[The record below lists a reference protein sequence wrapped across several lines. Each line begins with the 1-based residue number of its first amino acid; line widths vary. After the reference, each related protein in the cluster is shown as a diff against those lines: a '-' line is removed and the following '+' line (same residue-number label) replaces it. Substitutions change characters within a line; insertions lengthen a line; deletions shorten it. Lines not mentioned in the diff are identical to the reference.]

1 MTPSAKSVPSPAPCP
16 APILAVWQVGR
27 ALLSDHAIQ
36 HGIKCGL
43 AAILAWWVAQYIRL
57 PNPTWA
63 LITVFVLALAP
74 YVGSMGE
81 KGLLRIVGTLIG
93 GFLGMLLV
101 GNFADN
107 IVIIVGGVFVIL
119 TVSTWL
125 FGWNRFPYAFFLC
138 ALTTNV
144 VVTSG
149 LSDPDNSWS
158 IAIHRFLEVSIG
170 VGSTLLVNSLLWP
183 RYARTEFKEKLAESL
198 REIRTLYADAISQ
211 ERVTDATVQGI
222 ESSLMS
228 TLVAIR
234 LLLRYGAA
242 ESLPFRRRV
251 PVYIQ
256 IIPEFALLFFSVFA
270 LRRTGGS
277 SEIRDSKF
285 RDAMHE
291 LERELLILIDL
302 VIEGQAG
309 KVAEQN
315 ASLLSKISDASH
327 LLESHLPQAPLG
339 TGNWTPSPEA
349 VTESALLVTLED
361 VTHHVTAI
369 AEHVEALESPPPGN
383 MTVDTYSWTPRIR
396 SYWLHSAIKG
406 AIATCV
412 ALILCDWLHPP
423 GANLIP
429 LAAWLMVVLSR
440 GYVHGEGDRRC
451 FQYVAWTALFM
462 IGFCGLLFLG
472 APLMASYAVTNVFL
486 FLALFVFGYNVIK
499 IGGIT
504 FPLQI
509 LLLAG
514 CSVFGLNA
522 QEPVAVQAVVGVFF
536 GIVAGV
542 LIGAVVQRLI
552 WPLLPPHEL
561 KNALVEFLSACRDFI
576 GETRPDRIQIL
587 RVTMTSTPAEML
599 GWIQRLDTPD
609 VPEREREKWQAFID
623 ALREM
628 GASMRALMRLFRDPK
643 LITLTSRLSSSVAAQ
658 HEALKNQCDELIA
671 AFDAHSTSELA
682 EIPARLDLPKF
693 MQAFLT
699 NCDLSTLTRLEEL
712 QLLGLA
718 QRWLATEGALAECR
732 KRAAALE
739 LPKYFGDYAL

>member
-1 MTPSAKSVPSPAPCP
+1 MTPFARSMRSPTPWR
-16 APILAVWQVGR
+16 APITRGWRVGK
-27 ALLSDHAIQ
+27 AILSDHAIQ

-43 AAILAWWVAQYIRL
+43 AAILAWWVAQTIRL

-107 IVIIVGGVFVIL
+107 IVVIAGGVFVIL
-119 TVSTWL
+119 TVCTWL

-144 VVTSG
+144 VVSSG
-149 LSDPDNSWS
+149 LSDPDHSWS

-170 VGSTLLVNSLLWP
+170 VGSTLLVSSLLWP

-198 REIRTLYADAISQ
+198 REIRTLYADAIGQDRAS
-211 ERVTDATVQGI
+211 DATVKGI

-251 PVYIQ
+251 PVYMQ
-256 IIPEFALLFFSVFA
+256 IIPEFAMLFFSVFA

-277 SEIRDSKF
+277 AAVRDSKF
-285 RDAMHE
+285 REVMCE
-291 LERELLILIDL
+291 LERELLALIDL
-302 VIEGQAG
+302 VIEGQAS
-309 KVAEQN
+309 KVVEQKT
-315 ASLLSKISDASH
+315 ALLTKITAASH
-327 LLESHLPQAPLG
+327 LLESHLAQIPPG
-339 TGNWTPSPEA
+339 TESWIPSPEA

-361 VTHHVTAI
+361 VTYHVTAI
-369 AEHVEALESPPPGN
+369 AEHVQALESPPPGSMN
-383 MTVDTYSWTPRIR
+383 VDAYSWTPRLR
-396 SYWLHSAIKG
+396 NYWLHSAIKG

-412 ALILCDWLHPP
+412 ALVLCDWLQPP
-423 GANLIP
+423 GADLIP
-429 LAAWLMVVLSR
+429 LAAWIMVVLSR
-440 GYVHGEGDRRC
+440 GYVRGEGDRRC

-462 IGFCGLLFLG
+462 VGFCGLLFIG

-486 FLALFVFGYNVIK
+486 FLSLFLFGYSVIK

-504 FPLQI
+504 FSLQI

-514 CSVFGLNA
+514 CSAFGLNA
-522 QEPVAVQAVVGVFF
+522 QDPVSVQAIVGVFF
-536 GIVAGV
+536 GIVAGS

-552 WPLLPPHEL
+552 WPILPPHEL

-576 GETRPDRIQIL
+576 GETHPARIQLL
-587 RVTMTSTPAEML
+587 RVAVTNTPAEML
-599 GWIQRLDTPD
+599 GWVQRLDTPD
-609 VPEREREKWQAFID
+609 VPEQERQKWHAFID

-628 GASMRALMRLFRDPK
+628 GASMRALMRLFRDPM
-643 LITLTSRLSSSVAAQ
+643 LIALTRKLSSSVVEQ
-658 HEALKNQCDELIA
+658 QGALKHQCDELIE
-671 AFDAHSTSELA
+671 AFNAHATSELA
-682 EIPARLDLPKF
+682 EIPARLDLQGF
-693 MQAFLT
+693 MQAFLA
-699 NCDLSTLTRLEEL
+699 NCDPSTLTRPEEL

-718 QRWLATEGALAECR
+718 QRWLALEETLAECR
-732 KRAAALE
+732 RRAASLE